1 MTVILFASP
10 PRHWKTLF
18 DYITFIIPVRP
29 NIILFIP
36 LYCSNLLS
44 LIFQYVDLNYYGGG
58 IAEYAYYDQDYGQW
72 NYDACSSAGGAC
84 REMDC
89 HLSSTEFGLLG
100 FFKHR
105 KIMDGWCEQ
114 LFKHEGYCVWGGAT
128 KGEDMYE
135 FMEGARKG
143 FPEGCTS
150 SGQTDSSG
158 NLLYYDLKPEYSGGV
173 SVGMYSDDECTIDT
187 GMSLSKIESMIG
199 NVIANG
205 GSGDHHR
212 RKLGGDYSL
221 SQSVELFNKGLATWS
236 ICRPCIAHDLLN
248 YNGKVY
254 AGMCYDD
261 GYYGGDDD
269 KNSYYNYYSNY
280 NYVDDQVAGGE
291 HCPKGAK
298 YECYDKAGYTNV
310 NQVRRRRYDDCF

>member
-1 MTVILFASP
+1 
-10 PRHWKTLF
+10 
-18 DYITFIIPVRP
+18 
-29 NIILFIP
+29 
-36 LYCSNLLS
+36 
-44 LIFQYVDLNYYGGG
+44 
-58 IAEYAYYDQDYGQW
+58 
-72 NYDACSSAGGAC
+72 
-84 REMDC
+84 
-89 HLSSTEFGLLG
+89 
-100 FFKHR
+100 
-105 KIMDGWCEQ
+105 MDGWCEQ
-114 LFKHEGYCVWGGAT
+114 LFKHEGYCVWGGAS

-212 RKLGGDYSL
+212 RQLGNDYSL
-221 SQSVELFNKGLATWS
+221 YESVEKFNEGLATWS

-310 NQVRRRRYDDCF
+310 NQVRRRRYDDYCFDFLQLAFADTSTHVMLPLPQ